1 MDISTAEEFELNLK
15 NMNKSVLNILLK
27 DMTMERNIIFATD
40 AYASLGY
47 KDTDE
52 ITRDRI
58 MKGGRCIIHPRFKKS
73 AEEQAKR
80 TKSKAEVFTPTWI
93 CCQMVNYAD
102 D

>member
-15 NMNKSVLNILLK
+15 RMNKPVLNILLK

-40 AYASLGY
+40 VYASLGY

-58 MKGGRCIIHPRFKKS
+58 FC
-73 AEEQAKR
+73 
-80 TKSKAEVFTPTWI
+80 
-93 CCQMVNYAD
+93 YALNCTANIKFINVVIERNTNIR
-102 D
+102 

>member
-40 AYASLGY
+40 VYASLGY

-73 AEEQAKR
+73 ADEQAKR
-80 TKSKAEVFTPTWI
+80 TKSKAEVSI
-93 CCQMVNYAD
+93 CEN
-102 D
+102 